1 MPAGIASNG
10 GNKRKNAADDNIMQF
25 TKAQFE
31 KTVTNLILQ
40 PTEPLKA
47 ELATLKNEVQ
57 QLRESQN
64 FISNQNNDLV
74 KDYRSVVQTSK
85 KQKQD
90 LIKLRKETENL
101 NKRRYEDKIKIE
113 ELERY
118 DGRQNLELQGI
129 PQFEKEDHSNHT
141 RQG

>member
-10 GNKRKNAADDNIMQF
+10 GNRHKNAADNNIKQF

-31 KTVTNLILQ
+31 ETPTNLISQ
-40 PTEPLKA
+40 ATEPLKA

-64 FISNQNNDLV
+64 FISNQNDDLV

-90 LIKLRKETENL
+90 LIKLRKETKDL
-101 NKRRYEDKIKIE
+101 DKRRYEDEIKID
-113 ELERY
+113 ELE
-118 DGRQNLELQGI
+118 Q
-129 PQFEKEDHSNHT
+129 
-141 RQG
+141 